1 MRNVTCLLFIVTVA
15 SGCALNPER
24 INPHINTYRK
34 DCKKGYELNLNVPY
48 KEAFEMVTDTFKA
61 NATLILK
68 ADYENKVI
76 LASRDKY
83 PVFMMNTYAVFFE
96 EIDNNKTKLMI
107 KGSAPTWAL
116 CKIREEA
123 RSRNQLPNI
132 P

>member
-1 MRNVTCLLFIVTVA
+1 MRNLTYLLFIATLA

-34 DCKKGYELNLNVPY
+34 ECKKGYELNLNVPY
-48 KEAFEMVTDTFKA
+48 KEAFAMVTDTFKA

-68 ADYENKVI
+68 DDYENKVI

-83 PVFMMNTYAVFFE
+83 PVLMMNTYAVFFE
-96 EIDNNKTKLMI
+96 EIENNQTKLII

-116 CKIREEA
+116 WKIREEA
-123 RSRNQLPNI
+123 RLRKQLPNI

>member
-1 MRNVTCLLFIVTVA
+1 MRNLICILFIVIVA

-48 KEAFEMVTDTFKA
+48 KEAFQTVTDTFKE
-61 NATLILK
+61 NDTLVLK
-68 ADYENKVI
+68 EDYENKVI

-116 CKIREEA
+116 VKIREEA